1 MELTDQQY
9 EQIQL
14 YIQGKLSDTQLTEM
28 EQLIAQNP
36 DYAQAVADERI
47 LLKAIE
53 QDARKTLK
61 NRFDALHTQ
70 MDSETVASLT
80 VTSSPTQR
88 SFFLH
93 YAAAA
98 SVVLLLGVG
107 WFLWNYPSMP
117 ISRTA
122 PPLANIEPAA
132 DTAYQLTPTLKG
144 DKGNM
149 GFTPNSNLK
158 STTIQ
163 IAYTDTTAVIRYR
176 YANDTLYL
184 LGNIKAPMLKGI
196 TDYNNDD
203 FTAKYLQIEE
213 QYYQLF
219 ETTTLSNLRAETD
232 NTILQQLKSK

>member
-14 YIQGKLSDTQLTEM
+14 YIQGKLSGSQLTEM

-70 MDSETVASLT
+70 MDKETVA
-80 VTSSPTQR
+80 SSPTQR
-88 SFFLH
+88 SFFLR

-117 ISRTA
+117 ISR
-122 PPLANIEPAA
+122 PQPHLW
-132 DTAYQLTPTLKG
+132 QTL
-144 DKGNM
+144 
-149 GFTPNSNLK
+149 
-158 STTIQ
+158 
-163 IAYTDTTAVIRYR
+163 
-176 YANDTLYL
+176 
-184 LGNIKAPMLKGI
+184 
-196 TDYNNDD
+196 
-203 FTAKYLQIEE
+203 
-213 QYYQLF
+213 
-219 ETTTLSNLRAETD
+219 NLRQ
-232 NTILQQLKSK
+232 IPLIS

>member
-70 MDSETVASLT
+70 MDKETVASL
-80 VTSSPTQR
+80 PTQR
-88 SFFLH
+88 SFFLR

-107 WFLWNYPSMP
+107 WFLWQYSPTSP
-117 ISRTA
+117 TEA

-149 GFTPNSNLK
+149 GFTPNIQLNA
-158 STTIQ
+158 TTIQ

>member
-14 YIQGKLSDTQLTEM
+14 YIQGKLSGSQLTEM

-80 VTSSPTQR
+80 VASSPTQR
-88 SFFLH
+88 SFFLR

-107 WFLWNYPSMP
+107 WFLWRYSPTSP
-117 ISRTA
+117 TEA

-132 DTAYQLTPTLKG
+132 DTAYQLMPTLKG